1 MMATTRKG
9 KTAQIL
15 EHLQKYGSITPL
27 EAMLKYKSMR
37 LSGVIYRLK
46 HEDGHPIST
55 VMETDPDSGA
65 ERSTH
70 DMYGMADE
78 T

>member
-1 MMATTRKG
+1 MATSRKG

-27 EAMLKYKSMR
+27 EAMNKYKSMR

-46 HEDGHPIST
+46 HEDGHPIIT

-65 ERSTH
+65 Q
-70 DMYGMADE
+70 YAKYVWNG
-78 T
+78 

>member
-1 MMATTRKG
+1 MATTRKG

-65 ERSTH
+65 QYARYVWKGKRAE
-70 DMYGMADE
+70 A
-78 T
+78 